1 MLVRLCAY
9 GIWDAPY
16 PSLRRR
22 GDVRAVQPAWR
33 SGKALANRVFWGDT
47 MKRIN
52 HPRATGG
59 QALAEYGY
67 KWATISARLSVKHIA
82 VQALA
87 AMYGERAARAAIRE
101 ARRVSRRTR

>member
-1 MLVRLCAY
+1 
-9 GIWDAPY
+9 
-16 PSLRRR
+16 
-22 GDVRAVQPAWR
+22 
-33 SGKALANRVFWGDT
+33 